1 MELSTYVQRD
11 NIYNTGNKK
20 AIVTSSKVNINDKN
34 NGKNIGTKVVIDD
47 NGNFEYK
54 KVALKI
60 LSGLTSNRYLNIY
73 NNNDNNNKNNN
84 NNNDN
89 NDNNN
94 KNNNNNDDNDSNNS
108 NDKIKLQ

>member
-89 NDNNN
+89 NNNNN
-94 KNNNNNDDNDSNNS
+94 KKQKKVKSHGSRD
-108 NDKIKLQ
+108 